1 MATVEEIADYIWRRS
16 PQYGVNPATAL
27 GIARYEGLNPGT
39 IGSQTFGNRDV
50 RGYSFGP
57 FQLYSGSSDPSK
69 ISPGGMAYEFQQKF
83 GQAPSRENWQQ
94 QVDFSLETMA
104 KRGLS
109 PWNAV
114 RDRGGPE
121 RITELGNQYARSIGL
136 NNGGILSDRP
146 AQQQAAAQ
154 QPRQQPAQQSAQQ
167 PAPAAET
174 TEASSQAA
182 KTDFEQYR
190 EKQFFNNLIS
200 SGLSMMA
207 AQQPRP
213 MQMLQP
219 VMNRPRVRREDFLG
233 GLLG

>member
-16 PQYGVNPATAL
+16 PQHGVNPATAL

-39 IGSQTFGNRDV
+39 IGSQTFGNKDV

-57 FQLYSGSSDPSK
+57 FQLYSGSADPNR
-69 ISPGGMAYEFQQKF
+69 IAPGGMAYEFQQKF

-109 PWNAV
+109 NWNAV

-121 RITELGNQYARSIGL
+121 RITELGSQYARSIGL
-136 NNGGILSDRP
+136 GGNGGMLADNP
-146 AQQQAAAQ
+146 AQQQQTA
-154 QPRQQPAQQSAQQ
+154 PVRQQQAIPVQQETTTAA
-167 PAPAAET
+167 PAPAAAPK
-174 TEASSQAA
+174 TEL
-182 KTDFEQYR
+182 EQYR
-190 EKQFFNNLIS
+190 ENQFFNNLIS

-207 AQQPRP
+207 QQQPRP

-219 VMNRPRVRREDFLG
+219 VMNRPRVRREDFLS